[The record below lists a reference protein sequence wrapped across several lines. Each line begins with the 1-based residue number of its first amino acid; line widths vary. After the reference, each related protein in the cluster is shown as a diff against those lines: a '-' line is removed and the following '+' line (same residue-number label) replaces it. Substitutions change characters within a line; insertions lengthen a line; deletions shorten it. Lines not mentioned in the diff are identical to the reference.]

1 MCARSWCRAV
11 THSYVAE
18 SAARFMYLAAKRGL
32 RSLPG
37 HARSGQDGLRTLIHQ
52 VAGID
57 PTGGNGRM
65 TSPEVCPGVHPA
77 GPVEVGHSGPVAVD
91 VRGLEKSYSGVQ
103 AVRGVDLSIRVGEV
117 FALLGP
123 NGAGKTTTVEI
134 LEGYRTR
141 DRGEVSVLG
150 VDPGRHRARLKSRM
164 GIVLQS
170 TGIERYL
177 TVRETIAMYATFY
190 PHPRPVDEVI
200 QLVGLMEKRNVRVLK
215 LSGGQQRR
223 LDVAVA
229 LVGNPELLFLDEPT
243 TGFDPSDR
251 HEAWEVIKNLASLGM
266 TVLLTTY
273 YMDEAQF
280 LADRVAVIVAG
291 QIVAEGPP
299 ATLGDRQ
306 RARATVRYRLPSG
319 ISPPAGFGGPPGPD
333 GFTKFVPDDLTS
345 ALSQLTGWAIGQ
357 RISLDGLDIVRPSL
371 EDVYLA
377 LTGSAEGSGAE

>member
-1 MCARSWCRAV
+1 VRATQEGLAGV
-11 THSYVAE
+11 G
-18 SAARFMYLAAKRGL
+18 SALAIEVSGL
-32 RSLPG
+32 
-37 HARSGQDGLRTLIHQ
+37 T
-52 VAGID
+52 
-57 PTGGNGRM
+57 
-65 TSPEVCPGVHPA
+65 
-77 GPVEVGHSGPVAVD
+77 
-91 VRGLEKSYSGVQ
+91 KSYGDVL
-103 AVRGVDLSIRVGEV
+103 AVRGIDLQIRAGEI

-134 LEGYRTR
+134 LEGYRHR
-141 DRGEVSVLG
+141 DGGTATVLG
-150 VDPGRHRARLKSRM
+150 FDPGRQRQRLKPRI

-170 TGIERYL
+170 SGVDRYL
-177 TVRETIAMYATFY
+177 TVAETIAMYSSYY

-200 QLVGLMEKRNVRVLK
+200 GVVGLQEKRDARVIK

-223 LDVAVA
+223 LDVAIA
-229 LVGNPELLFLDEPT
+229 LAGNPDLLFLDEPT
-243 TGFDPSDR
+243 TGFDPSAR
-251 HEAWEVIKNLASLGM
+251 HEAWDVIKGLAALGK
-266 TVLLTTY
+266 TVLLTTH
-273 YMDEAQF
+273 YMDEAQY
-280 LADRVAVIVAG
+280 LADRVAVIAAG
-291 QIVAEGPP
+291 RIVAEGPP